1 MAPADDDAGSIRH
14 DDVGPAI
21 GMMDRAEG
29 FRHGLLWA
37 WRAASY
43 HARITFL
50 SNLGRLLPCARVGD
64 VEMLHMAWALLPAGR
79 GTVVAPLVRRHERR
93 PTWPLGHPPC
103 RWRRPSSP
111 LVDSEDRW

>member
-21 GMMDRAEG
+21 GMMDHADG
-29 FRHGLLWA
+29 FRHGLLLA

-50 SNLGRLLPCARVGD
+50 SNPGKIVALCAGRCRQRCCTWRGRLCEEAGHSCCCRRAALCA
-64 VEMLHMAWALLPAGR
+64 
-79 GTVVAPLVRRHERR
+79 
-93 PTWPLGHPPC
+93 PTDLTPG
-103 RWRRPSSP
+103 PSSLP
-111 LVDSEDRW
+111 GVTAFVSLG